1 MTMSSTENSKSAAAA
16 RPRVRLSREE
26 RHQQLV
32 SMAWNII
39 REEGTEALTLGYLA
53 ECSGVTKPVVYDHF
67 GTRSG
72 LLAVLYQEYDQRHN
86 QQIDAALAQ
95 SGDTLA
101 DKASLI
107 AASYVDCVLQ
117 QGREVGDVMAAL
129 TGTPELEKIKRECE
143 VAFVEK
149 CRQMLSPF
157 AGKSAISPASFWG
170 MLGAAEALSFAAGRG
185 DIDADEAKQELL
197 KTIVSMVERAG
208 GKRFLS
214 Q

>member
-1 MTMSSTENSKSAAAA
+1 MSSTENSKSVAVT
-16 RPRVRLSREE
+16 RPRVRLSRED

-32 SMAWNII
+32 SMAWAII
-39 REEGTEALTLGYLA
+39 RQEGTEALTLGYLA
-53 ECSGVTKPVVYDHF
+53 ERSGVTKPVVYDHF

-86 QQIDAALAQ
+86 EQMDAALAQ
-95 SGDTLA
+95 SGETLT
-101 DKASLI
+101 DKAALI
-107 AASYVDCVLQ
+107 AASYVDCVLH

-143 VAFVEK
+143 VLFVEK
-149 CRQMLSPF
+149 CRKMLSPF
-157 AGKSAISPASFWG
+157 AEHGVISPASFWG

-185 DIDADEAKQELL
+185 DIDADEAKHELL

-208 GKRFLS
+208 KS
-214 Q
+214 